1 MGRKIAPYSLR
12 HIVLVFV
19 FNSYVVY
26 IALQKKSTLPVIS
39 IIFFNSICTK
49 SLLNYLLNNF
59 KFFHKS
65 KLLCAKKA

>member
-1 MGRKIAPYSLR
+1 MGRKIAPYRWR

-49 SLLNYLLNNF
+49 SLLNCLLNNF
-59 KFFHKS
+59 NFFHKS